1 MFKIIDIT
9 LFKKELKPNLQKA
22 FKFLAPFCL
31 HCSLIAQ
38 QEPASSIQEAYSK
51 KIHPILKEFC
61 FECHIGEEA
70 EAEVNLES
78 FKTITD
84 FQRDIKTWI
93 KVAEML
99 SSQQMPPKKSNQPSE
114 KELGIL
120 KNWVNNLLV
129 EEAKKLAG
137 DPGRVV
143 LRRLNNYEYNQSVR
157 DLTGVSS
164 LNPTHEFPV
173 DGAAGEGFTNSGDAL
188 GMSPALINKFLDA
201 GKAVARHTVLIPGNI
216 RFSEHISERD
226 RADELITRI
235 RQFYAEFA
243 NINRQAGDTW
253 DDSAQSKFNVI
264 KRNGSIPLEDYFLA
278 TLKEREALLQNRK
291 TIANIAKKYH
301 LNEKY
306 FQALW
311 KMLNEDIS
319 PHGSILLNQIREQ
332 WRSTQDTNP
341 KPLTQTIHQ
350 WQQAPERLW
359 RNH

>member
-1 MFKIIDIT
+1 MFKITDIT

-31 HCSLIAQ
+31 HFSLIAQ
-38 QEPASSIQEAYSK
+38 QDPASSIQEDYSK

-143 LRRLNNYEYNQSVR
+143 LRL
-157 DLTGVSS
+157 S
-164 LNPTHEFPV
+164 L
-173 DGAAGEGFTNSGDAL
+173 
-188 GMSPALINKFLDA
+188 I
-201 GKAVARHTVLIPGNI
+201 
-216 RFSEHISERD
+216 HI
-226 RADELITRI
+226 
-235 RQFYAEFA
+235 
-243 NINRQAGDTW
+243 
-253 DDSAQSKFNVI
+253 
-264 KRNGSIPLEDYFLA
+264 
-278 TLKEREALLQNRK
+278 
-291 TIANIAKKYH
+291 
-301 LNEKY
+301 
-306 FQALW
+306 
-311 KMLNEDIS
+311 
-319 PHGSILLNQIREQ
+319 
-332 WRSTQDTNP
+332 
-341 KPLTQTIHQ
+341 
-350 WQQAPERLW
+350 
-359 RNH
+359 